1 MKKLICLMC
10 SAFLILAL
18 FSTVT
23 LAADQEEI
31 VTFARGEAWVTL
43 DPHDNRHT
51 ANTLVDQL
59 IYDRLIERQH
69 DGSVVPGLA
78 KKWEISEDQL
88 KITFY
93 LREGVSFHNG
103 EAFTAEAVQVTIH
116 RLRDNPSL
124 IRASALGPDH
134 VEKV

>member
-1 MKKLICLMC
+1 MKKLI
-10 SAFLILAL
+10 FLLCFVILTL
-18 FSTVT
+18 TFFSTVM
-23 LAADQEEI
+23 LAADQKEV

-78 KKWEISEDQL
+78 KRWEISEDQQS
-88 KITFY
+88 ITFY
-93 LREGVSFHNG
+93 LQEGVTFHNG
-103 EAFTAEAVQVTIH
+103 EPFTAEAVQVTIH
-116 RLRDNPSL
+116 RLRDNPAL
-124 IRASALGPDH
+124 IRA
-134 VEKV
+134 